1 MINTNDKKTGAP
13 RSLDELVGCGSI
25 KELRLLHLTLSVPVS
40 GGPMV
45 DVHIIKKAMDAVKE
59 LIQFR
64 ELLHELKID
73 APNATGHGE
82 GAEQP
87 IA

>member
-1 MINTNDKKTGAP
+1 MT
-13 RSLDELVGCGSI
+13 I
-25 KELRLLHLTLSVPVS
+25 KELRLLHLTLSVPVR

-64 ELLHELKID
+64 ELLEELVVDSPSKMRI
-73 APNATGHGE
+73 TK
-82 GAEQP
+82 GAK
-87 IA
+87 

>member
-1 MINTNDKKTGAP
+1 
-13 RSLDELVGCGSI
+13 
-25 KELRLLHLTLSVPVS
+25 
-40 GGPMV
+40 MV

-73 APNATGHGE
+73 APNKVITT
-82 GAEQP
+82 
-87 IA
+87 

>member
-1 MINTNDKKTGAP
+1 MHPEKKRKTGNCVKKAK
-13 RSLDELVGCGSI
+13 RRVSDRADKLVGCGSI

-73 APNATGHGE
+73 APND
-82 GAEQP
+82 
-87 IA
+87 